1 MSDIIIIGGGIA
13 GISAAAR
20 LSEQADVTVL
30 EAEDQLA
37 YHASGRSAAVFI
49 KDYGN
54 PTIRALNIA
63 SLPYLRAEN
72 EGFLSPR
79 GMMLLAKPN
88 ERAAF
93 SDEAAE
99 FGLQPISVSEAI
111 EKVPLINQRTLGY
124 AAYRS
129 DVYDIDTDKL
139 LQDFLRKARNQGAK
153 IHVSHPV
160 KALNFCG
167 GKWQVKTQK
176 GDFQANILIN
186 AAGAWADHIAKMAS
200 VPPLGLI
207 AYRRSIARL
216 PVPGGY
222 DPTSWPV
229 IDEIGEAWYAKPDAG
244 QLIVSPADEDPL
256 PAQDAWADDM
266 ILAEGLARFEAMITH
281 PITRPSANW
290 AGLRTF
296 APDRALVIGSDPK
309 SPSFFWLAGQGGYGF
324 QTAAASSQLIADLV
338 LDQRSDLPKDIQNQL
353 SPNRFHKRA

>member
-20 LSEQADVTVL
+20 LSKQADVTVL

-63 SLPYLRAEN
+63 SLPYLGAEN
-72 EGFLSPR
+72 GGFLSPR
-79 GMMLLAKPN
+79 GMMLLAKPDD
-88 ERAAF
+88 RAAF
-93 SDEAAE
+93 SDEAVE

-111 EKVPLINQRTLGY
+111 EKVPLINQSMLGY

-129 DVYDIDTDKL
+129 DVYDIDTDRL
-139 LQDFLRKARNQGAK
+139 LQDFLRKARNQGTK

-200 VPPLGLI
+200 VPPLDLI
-207 AYRRSIARL
+207 GYRRSIARL

-222 DPTSWPV
+222 DPTYWPV

-266 ILAEGLARFEAMITH
+266 ILAQGLARFETMIKH

-309 SPSFFWLAGQGGYGF
+309 LPSFFWLAGQGGYGF

-353 SPNRFHKRA
+353 SPSRFHQKA